1 MKCWLFTCTE
11 FLFGEIRD
19 DKIIS
24 LMEAIIIPSKSAK
37 PIICMTMTCC
47 CLQSCGGRPNVC
59 VQYRLFTVR
68 RPEVAKDC
76 QVGSDVSI
84 PRSSEQQSSNTVS
97 SSLPITPNMLLLSNL
112 IFLIQSMGL
121 KSTPIKMHSDLH
133 LITQPRIYQL
143 ILTTEF

>member
-1 MKCWLFTCTE
+1 MKCWVFTYTE

-37 PIICMTMTCC
+37 PIICMTCC

-84 PRSSEQQSSNTVS
+84 PRSSEQQSSDTVS

-133 LITQPRIYQL
+133 LIAQPRIYQL

>member
-97 SSLPITPNMLLLSNL
+97 SSLPITPTMLLLSNL